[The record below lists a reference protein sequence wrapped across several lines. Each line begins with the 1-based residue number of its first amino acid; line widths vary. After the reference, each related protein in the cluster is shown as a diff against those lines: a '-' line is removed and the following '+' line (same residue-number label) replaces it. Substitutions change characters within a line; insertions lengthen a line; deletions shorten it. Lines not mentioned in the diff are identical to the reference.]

1 MLYVSIWA
9 TSCWF
14 CKFKISY
21 FFVQQLRSILEFVH
35 SKVFHDLWF
44 EWFNLWVGGSAF
56 ILWAE
61 WFVIAFKLVRF
72 SFGKNPVRC
81 FLWSSHWAVHFTCWS
96 LRMIFEADPLIR
108 WVFIW
113 SDWGLGFVG
122 FWIELL
128 FRESKVVKL
137 GFGQGFM
144 NRSVVLV
151 GFRYF
156 GWLRE
161 DWVWVWKFRDFLFGV
176 MLKVGW
182 YVKPEFG
189 FLNWPVKGFPVVLQ
203 QWLSI
208 AQCTACGRRI
218 FDCSW
223 W

>member
-1 MLYVSIWA
+1 MFRYEPPVVGFANLRFLIFS
-9 TSCWF
+9 
-14 CKFKISY
+14 
-21 FFVQQLRSILEFVH
+21 VQHLRSTLEFVN
-35 SKVFHDLWF
+35 SKVFHALWF

-56 ILWAE
+56 LLWAE
-61 WFVIAFKLVRF
+61 WFAIAFKRVRF
-72 SFGKNPVRC
+72 SFGKNPVRG
-81 FLWSSHWAVHFTCWS
+81 FLWSSHWAVRFTCWS
-96 LRMIFEADPLIR
+96 WRMIVEDGPLIH

-137 GFGQGFM
+137 GFEQDLL

-151 GFRYF
+151 GFRCF

-161 DWVWVWKFRDFLFGV
+161 DWVWVWKFRNFLLGV

-189 FLNWPVKGFPVVLQ
+189 FLNWPAKGFPVVLQ

-208 AQCTACGRRI
+208 AQDTAYGRQI